1 MCIYLNRPLDDIPP
15 ERVRL
20 EAEAVVT
27 LLPAVEDGQGDWIG
41 SAYLDDGRSAR
52 LRPRRSGAVSLRLL
66 GGAVAPGPAV
76 AEPEG
81 TAIG

>member
-27 LLPAVEDGQGDWIG
+27 LLPAVEDGQVDWIG
-41 SAYLDDGRSAR
+41 SAYLDLEVEQDADSERVRRVTRCSWCGRPSTTSATCS
-52 LRPRRSGAVSLRLL
+52 P
-66 GGAVAPGPAV
+66 
-76 AEPEG
+76 
-81 TAIG
+81 